1 MNCTTDSEDNECIRR
16 CLDGDADAFEGLVV
30 RYQKPVFNAIYQMVQ
45 SREDASEICQAVFL
59 KAYVNLKAFDPDRRF
74 FSWIYRIAMN
84 DSINFLSSRRQTEPI
99 PATYQSPAAGPG
111 ESLEASELRKHLNEA
126 IGRLSPEQRAV
137 LVLRHFTHCSYQE
150 IAATLQI
157 PEKTVKSRLFDARQ
171 ILREQL
177 ASLGY
182 RRGVSHA

>member
-1 MNCTTDSEDNECIRR
+1 MTCTTDNEDNECIRR

-30 RYQKPVFNAIYQMVQ
+30 RYQKPVFNAIYHMVQ
-45 SREDASEICQAVFL
+45 NREDAGEICQAVFL
-59 KAYVNLKAFDPDRRF
+59 KAYVNLKAFDPNRRF

-99 PATYQSPAAGPG
+99 SPTFPSPAAGPEEG
-111 ESLEASELRKHLNEA
+111 LETAELRRHMIEA
-126 IGRLSPEQRAV
+126 IGGLSPDQRAV
-137 LVLRHFTHCSYQE
+137 LVLRHFSHLSYQE
-150 IAATLQI
+150 IASTLQI

-182 RRGVSHA
+182 RRGASNA